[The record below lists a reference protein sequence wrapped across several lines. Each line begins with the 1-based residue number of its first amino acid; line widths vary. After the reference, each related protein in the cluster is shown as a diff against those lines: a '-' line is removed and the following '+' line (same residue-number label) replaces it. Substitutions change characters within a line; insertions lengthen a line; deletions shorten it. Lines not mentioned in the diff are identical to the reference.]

1 MALHPR
7 QLSPLCVTMQTEEND
22 SFHHFLLNDSVLI
35 QHLLA
40 TSFAPVSHFISNCQA
55 LGQPL

>member
-35 QHLLA
+35 Q
-40 TSFAPVSHFISNCQA
+40 PVSTPQQCNEEK
-55 LGQPL
+55 GGKDPE